1 MSRSPSLSRSPA
13 ATHNT
18 ASVLAPTSLAA
29 PKEIVFQPVDG
40 LWLSGMFSSNTP
52 GGTADQA
59 DNYFEGLAG
68 YDAGIFEIYAQYG
81 QFTNGNTD
89 GEESETGL
97 SVFGRFQV
105 AEGTYLLGRFDK
117 VDPDTD
123 TDDDG
128 HSWLLA
134 GLDWQLHEGLHL
146 QPAFHLTQ
154 FEAEGADSESELRLT
169 FYGKF

>member
-1 MSRSPSLSRSPA
+1 M
-13 ATHNT
+13 
-18 ASVLAPTSLAA
+18 
-29 PKEIVFQPVDG
+29 DG

-52 GGTADQA
+52 GGDSDEADT
-59 DNYFEGLAG
+59 YFEGLAG

-81 QFTNGNTD
+81 QFDNGNTE

-97 SVFGRFQV
+97 SIFGRFQV
-105 AEGTYLLGRFDK
+105 ADGTYLLGRFDK

-134 GLDWQLHEGLHL
+134 GLDWQLHEGFHL
-146 QPAFHLTQ
+146 QPAFQLTQ
-154 FEAEGADSESELRLT
+154 FEAEDADSESELRLT